1 MMASPRI
8 ALVSREIHP
17 FVQGGIAPIVRATAQ
32 ILGTHADVMLF
43 TTAAHRARHDE
54 LSATGPLY
62 GPDVRVVFIEEPSKG
77 PGAFYSWLQAWS
89 HRVHL
94 ALVEAYPDRGPDLV
108 EFPDYLAEGFVT
120 VQAKRTGE
128 RRLRDTLL
136 AVRTHTTT
144 EIVSVLNGHQADDLE
159 TRAIHS
165 MERYCLRHA
174 DRLLWPGG
182 DVLATYQR
190 FYGADALAPEVE
202 IPDAFLIESDGISE
216 PRNVVRSGPLRLL
229 YVGRMERRKG
239 VQNLLHA
246 LLSLEHEEWELSL
259 LGGDTETGPL
269 GTSMR
274 SNLDATV
281 SGDDRITMLEPVP
294 RAAVGRLMRE
304 HDAVIV
310 PSRWECWPNT
320 AREALLCDRP
330 VIATPVGGLTALVRP
345 GVSGWLARDNTAEA
359 LRAVLDPLARDPEQV
374 RALARSDGPRQV
386 LAELTDTAMI
396 GARYL
401 ALVRS
406 AVPRPAPPR
415 FGTSG
420 ALPLVSVVV
429 PYYELDTF
437 VADTLQSIGAQTYPR
452 IETVVVNDGSMRAQ
466 DAILERLVGEFSF
479 RLLTHRNQ
487 GLGAARNFGVLH
499 ARGRFVLPLDADDTI
514 APDFVESCL
523 EALLDDPELAYVGTW
538 SRFVDEHGDPLPD
551 LAPGYMPLGN
561 WSSLVHEQN
570 VAGTAS
576 ALIRRWLFDDGIAYS
591 RELTSYEDWLL
602 YLQLQQA
609 GHYGDIIPRPLLNY
623 RIRSSSMLR
632 ATGSVRWDRLRG
644 EVAAHLA
651 EGALQWTS
659 ENV

>member
-1 MMASPRI
+1 M
-8 ALVSREIHP
+8 
-17 FVQGGIAPIVRATAQ
+17 FV
-32 ILGTHADVMLF
+32 
-43 TTAAHRARHDE
+43 
-54 LSATGPLY
+54 
-62 GPDVRVVFIEEPSKG
+62 EEPPPG

-89 HRVHL
+89 HRVYE
-94 ALVEAYPDRGPDLV
+94 ALLEAYPERGPDLV

-120 VQAKRTGE
+120 IQAKRTGE

-144 EIVSVLNGHQADDLE
+144 EVVSVLNGHRADDVE

-165 MERYCLRHA
+165 MERYCLQHA

-182 DVLATYQR
+182 DVLATYER
-190 FYGADALAPEVE
+190 FYGADALAPAVE
-202 IPDAFLIESDGISE
+202 IPDAFLIEGDGVPA
-216 PRNVVRSGPLRLL
+216 PRDVAPSGRLRLL

-239 VQNLLHA
+239 VQNLLRA
-246 LLSLEHEEWELSL
+246 LLSLEYEDWELSL

-274 SNLDATV
+274 TNLEATA
-281 SGDDRITMLEPVP
+281 SGEDRIRMLEPVP
-294 RAAVGRLMRE
+294 RAEVGRLMRE
-304 HDAVIV
+304 HDAVII

-330 VIATPVGGLTALVRP
+330 VIATPVGGLAALVRP

-374 RALARSDGPRQV
+374 RALGRGGGPRQV
-386 LAELTDTAMI
+386 LDELTSPGMI
-396 GARYL
+396 RDRYL
-401 ALVRS
+401 AMLRT
-406 AVPRPAPPR
+406 AEPRPALPR
-415 FGTSG
+415 FGTTG
-420 ALPLVSVVV
+420 PLPLVSVVV
-429 PYYELDTF
+429 PYFELDAF
-437 VADTLQSIGAQTYPR
+437 VEDTLRSIGAQSYPR
-452 IETVVVNDGSMRAQ
+452 IETIVVNDGSIRTQ
-466 DAILERLVGEFSF
+466 DAILERLASAYPF
-479 RLLTHRNQ
+479 RLVTQRNQ
-487 GLGAARNFGVLH
+487 GLGAARNFGITH

-514 APDFVESCL
+514 EPDFVEACA
-523 EALLDDPELAYVGTW
+523 EALHANADLAYVGTW
-538 SRFVDEHGDPLPD
+538 SRFTDEDGDPLPGMT
-551 LAPGYMPLGN
+551 PGYAPLGN
-561 WSSLVHEQN
+561 WSSLVFDQN

-591 RELTSYEDWLL
+591 RELTSYEDWLF

-609 GHYGDIIPRPLLNY
+609 GHYGDIIPRAMLRY

-651 EGALQWTS
+651 EGALEWTS
-659 ENV
+659 QNA